1 MLRIK
6 KIIKSRE
13 AWKRKA
19 SLRAEALREARKA
32 QKRHLYSIASLKLK
46 NKQLQQMLLHKK
58 NNTT

>member
-6 KIIKSRE
+6 KVIKSRA

-32 QKRHLYSIASLKLK
+32 QKRHLYTIASLKLK
-46 NKQLQQMLLHKK
+46 NKQLQQVLMHKK
-58 NNTT
+58 K

>member
-6 KIIKSRE
+6 KIVKSRE

-32 QKRHLYSIASLKLK
+32 QKRHLYTIASLKLK
-46 NKQLQQMLLHKK
+46 NKQLQQMLMHKK
-58 NNTT
+58 NTPT